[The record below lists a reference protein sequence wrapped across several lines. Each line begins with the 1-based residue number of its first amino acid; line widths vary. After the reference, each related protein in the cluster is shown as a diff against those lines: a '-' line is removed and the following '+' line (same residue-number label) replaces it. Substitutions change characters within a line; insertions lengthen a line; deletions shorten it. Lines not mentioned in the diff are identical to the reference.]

1 MIATIEPVVE
11 TLQILETDIDR
22 YEYIIELGDSLK
34 GITVNELLNDENYV
48 PGCQSDVWLHH
59 LMEDDTL
66 QFYAHSDSKIV
77 RGLLYIL
84 TEAFSGYTPNEML
97 NFNMSAIQKIPLGA
111 QLSMQ
116 RQIGMMS
123 VFKKM
128 QYLAKQYTASA

>member
-34 GITVNELLNDENYV
+34 GITVNELLNEENYV

-59 LMEDDTL
+59 LIEDDTL